1 MKETK
6 SIPFIL
12 ALLLIIQL
20 AYPIRARADGAP
32 NPCIAR
38 AGAYANLPNGDQ
50 LNVFCP
56 VSGGVQLFRVFDLV
70 LPDGYTYGSALAVA
84 IIQNSKAIP
93 VITEGGFI
101 KVSFV
106 AGNLEPGSSYTILYR
121 EQNSPTWIPLK
132 DFLLNE
138 QDRSKSFPLLP
149 GTDDPRKI
157 ISGVKLLMRDGVQ
170 RVEVSVNFPGIF
182 VLAQY

>member
-6 SIPFIL
+6 SIPFLL
-12 ALLLIIQL
+12 ALLLIAQL
-20 AYPIRARADGAP
+20 AYPSQARADGDS

-38 AGAYANLPNGDQ
+38 AGAFTSLPNGDQ

-70 LPDGYTYGSALAVA
+70 LPDGYTYGSALAIA
-84 IIQNSKAIP
+84 IIQNSKAVP

-101 KVSFV
+101 KVSFI
-106 AGNLEPGSSYTILYR
+106 ATSLEPGSNYTILYR
-121 EQNSPTWIPLK
+121 EQNDPTWIPLK

-138 QDRSKSFPLLP
+138 HGGSKSFQLLP

-157 ISGVKLLMRDGVQ
+157 ISGVKLLTRDGIR